1 MAGMPRCTACSL
13 PAARHGT
20 EPGSPVKAIER
31 RLSQAWYGGALP
43 PAWARA
49 LEPLYTGAV
58 RLRRLAYQRGWRASG
73 HPGKPVIVVGNLT
86 AGGTGKTPLVQWLV
100 GELDRCGAA
109 PAVVSRGYGGA
120 EPRQPHL
127 VAIDDPPELT
137 GDEPLLIARSTG
149 RPVWVCRDRLAAARA
164 AVAAGAGVVIADDG
178 LQHLRLSRD
187 VELMVVDSER
197 GLGNGRCLPAG
208 PLREPA
214 ARLKRVDAVI
224 CNGEGPRCPGGGI
237 RMRLT
242 GNLAIRIG
250 DGESRELE
258 SFRGRRVHAVAGIGN
273 PERFFRSLEASGL
286 EITRHPLGDHELVAD
301 ILLAPPDG
309 CPVLMTSKDAMRCAH
324 RPAAAAAWHVPVRAV
339 LDEDGAGLL
348 ALLAERIGLPQA

>member
-1 MAGMPRCTACSL
+1 L
-13 PAARHGT
+13 
-20 EPGSPVKAIER
+20 KAIED
-31 RLSQAWYGGALP
+31 RLSQAWYLGAPP

-49 LEPLYTGAV
+49 LEPLYTGAI
-58 RLRRLAYQRGWRASG
+58 RLRRFAYQRGWRASG

-100 GELDRCGAA
+100 GELDQRGAA

-120 EPRQPHL
+120 EPRQPRR
-127 VAIDDPPELT
+127 VAMDDSPELT

-149 RPVWVCRDRLAAARA
+149 CPVWVCRDRLAAAHA
-164 AVAAGAGVVIADDG
+164 AIAAGAGVVIADDG
-178 LQHLRLSRD
+178 LQHLRLRRD
-187 VELMVVDSER
+187 VELVVFDSDR

-214 ARLKRVDAVI
+214 ARLGEADAVI
-224 CNGEGPRCPGGGI
+224 CNGEGPHCPGGGI
-237 RMRLT
+237 RMKLI
-242 GNLAIRIG
+242 GNVAVRIG
-250 DGESRELE
+250 DGETGELG

-286 EITRHPLGDHELVAD
+286 EVIRHPLGDHEHVPD
-301 ILLAPPDG
+301 TLLAPTDG
-309 CPVLMTSKDAMRCAH
+309 CPVLMTSKDAMRCAG
-324 RPAAAAAWHVPVRAV
+324 RAAAAGAWHVPVRAA
-339 LDEDGAGLL
+339 LEQGGAGLL